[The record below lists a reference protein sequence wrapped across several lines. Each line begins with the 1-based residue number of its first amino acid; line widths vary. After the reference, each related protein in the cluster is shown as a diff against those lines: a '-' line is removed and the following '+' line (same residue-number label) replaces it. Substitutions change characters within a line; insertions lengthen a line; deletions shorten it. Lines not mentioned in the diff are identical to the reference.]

1 MVFVVLVCSDL
12 DLVRICYTS
21 HRWQEGGGVVS
32 THLCGLGVS
41 IVSPQVKDREHG
53 EDGEAGEGRECEEE
67 NVEAGEDGE
76 SEEGEEMKKVADVK
90 YDVFQRECGD
100 LLDQSLAAEFSL
112 MQSLGLP
119 TKLINSYGDMESG
132 VGTVFS
138 V

>member
-21 HRWQEGGGVVS
+21 HRWQEGGVVS

-41 IVSPQVKDREHG
+41 IVSLQVKDR

-119 TKLINSYGDMESG
+119 IKLINSYGDMESG